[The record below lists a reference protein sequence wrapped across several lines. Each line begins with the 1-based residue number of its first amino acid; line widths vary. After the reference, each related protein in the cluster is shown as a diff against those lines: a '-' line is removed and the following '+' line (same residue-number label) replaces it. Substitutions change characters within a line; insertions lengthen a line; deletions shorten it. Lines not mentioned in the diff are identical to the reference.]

1 MIGAEA
7 AAELHGS
14 VRLDVRWTLGG
25 PSRDADYAEG
35 HLPGAVRLD
44 FDRDVCGPV
53 ETLGGRHPLP
63 EPEALQAVLRAA
75 GIDDDSHVL
84 VYDDG
89 DGPFGDAGEPSIS
102 LAAARTWWTLR
113 WAGIE
118 QVQVLQGGIKAWTG
132 AGLPLEA
139 QTADPK
145 PGNVHVSPGHLPVL
159 DAESAAE
166 WAETRELVDVR
177 APERYRGET
186 EPIDPVAGHVPGAIN
201 LFLGE
206 DDLADTDR
214 LRERYASHPEAA
226 YYCGSGVGAART
238 ALAVT
243 AAGLPTPPVYIGSW
257 SDWVSRG
264 GAVATA
270 LDDGAQTSPL
280 EPIDGSQASPQQ
292 PIDGSQASPQQP
304 IIGSQA
310 SPKGETR

>member
-1 MIGAEA
+1 MRPLIGAAA
-7 AAELHGS
+7 AAELQGS

-25 PSRDADYAEG
+25 PSREADYAAG

-53 ETLGGRHPLP
+53 GPVGGRHPLP
-63 EPEALQAVLRAA
+63 EPEALQAVLRGA

-89 DGPFGDAGEPSIS
+89 DGM
-102 LAAARTWWTLR
+102 AAARTWWTLR

-118 QVQVLQGGIKAWTG
+118 NVQVLEGGFKAWTG
-132 AGLPLEA
+132 AGLPLETEA
-139 QTADPK
+139 VQPK
-145 PGNVHVSPGHLPVL
+145 QGTVTVRPGHLPML
-159 DAESAAE
+159 DAEGAAE
-166 WAETRELVDVR
+166 WAATRELVDVR
-177 APERYRGET
+177 APERYRGEM
-186 EPIDPVAGHVPGAIN
+186 EPVDPVAGHVPGAIN

-206 DDLADTDR
+206 DDLSDPDR
-214 LRERYASHPEAA
+214 LRERYAAHPEAA

-264 GAVATA
+264 REVATSVTPA
-270 LDDGAQTSPL
+270 T
-280 EPIDGSQASPQQ
+280 
-292 PIDGSQASPQQP
+292 
-304 IIGSQA
+304 
-310 SPKGETR
+310 GEER